1 MRLKVL
7 FHDSCFDGAASA
19 AIFSR
24 FYKERINP
32 DALLEYEG
40 LQHKA
45 GGSAIDPAVFTGDE
59 NVIVDFRYSQDP
71 RLSWWFDH
79 HQSAFQMPGDEAHFR
94 ADTSGRKFHDPHRK
108 SNTRYMTD
116 VLVQRFG
123 FDDAP
128 LAELLHWAELI
139 DGAQFESPN
148 QAVELAEPALKLM
161 TVMEANKDP
170 AWMRRMIAAL
180 QTQSLAEIVAQ
191 DWVQK
196 PLLPLLERHQKAI
209 QIVRSKIQFQDG
221 IATFDIADDGL
232 DSINKFISYYLY
244 PEARYTVWV
253 GKGSS
258 RAKISL
264 GSNPW
269 RPELRKHNLSQI
281 AERYGGGGHPVVAA
295 ISFQPD
301 QLDRARQ
308 VAAEIL
314 AELKA
319 PPA

>member
-269 RPELRKHNLSQI
+269 RPELRQHNLSQI